1 MSTPLMKQYASV
13 KAKYPDT
20 ILLFRM
26 GDFYETFDEDAKT
39 TSKVLGITLTRRG
52 KTGDGGETPLAGFPY
67 HALETYLPKL
77 LKAGLRVAVCEQL
90 EDPKFAKGIVKRDV
104 IEVVTPGV
112 SFSDKILK
120 QKQNNYLACVA
131 LPSAIAAANDPVGF
145 SFVDISTGEFYIS
158 EFPFRQ
164 LPEIL
169 SSIAPAE
176 LLVQK
181 RDKESFPGVL
191 RGHFSGLYT
200 SLDDWLFQF
209 NYGNEKLLQQ
219 FKTQSLKGFGIDAMS
234 IGIIAA
240 GGVMHYLNETQKAN
254 LAHIQKIV
262 PYSVEETIVLDPST
276 KRNLEITS
284 SLGGSQDGTLFSVL
298 DKSNTPMGGR
308 LLKRW
313 VNNPLKKIDQIHW
326 RSSGVT
332 TLVEQSTLR
341 ANLQTELSEIG
352 DMERLIARIAT
363 SRANPRE
370 MLALKR
376 ILQSIPKLKDIL
388 LNGPHPSIPSP
399 VRRGEG
405 GEVKTLSDINSQLMP
420 LEELTNAITR
430 AIADDPPMKFED
442 GGVIRTG
449 FNKELD
455 ELRSLSF
462 SAKDW
467 IANLQ
472 VKERER
478 TGISSLK
485 IGFNNVFGYYIEITH
500 THKDKIPAD
509 YIRKQ
514 TMTNAERYITP
525 ELKEYEDKV
534 LNADEKILAIETRL
548 FNELRLYASQFAGII
563 QSNAQQIA
571 TLDCLVSLAQVAVE
585 NKYTKPEVNDGDA
598 LIIENGRHPVI
609 EQLLPVGEQYIPN
622 SVQVDTTGQQILI
635 ITGPNMSGKS
645 SYLRQ
650 AGLIVLLAHIGSYV
664 PAERAVVGVVDNIFT
679 RVGASDN
686 IASGESTF
694 LVEMHEA
701 ANIVNRAT
709 KRSLILL
716 DEVGRGTS
724 TFDGISIAWAL
735 TEYLHEQT
743 GARTMFA
750 THYHELNE
758 LASLYPRIK
767 NYKVDVKEYGD
778 KVIFLHTVTPGTADH
793 SYGIQVAMMAGLPV
807 SLTDRAKKILENLEA
822 SQLTPHELQD
832 DRHLE
837 GESHRGTTKRR
848 VTKFESTPQI
858 TMFEMKDDEL
868 RGAIKKLDINA
879 MTPLDA
885 LKFLAKVK
893 ENLK

>member
-1 MSTPLMKQYASV
+1 MKQYASV

-26 GDFYETFDEDAKT
+26 GDFYETFDDDAKT
-39 TSKVLGITLTRRG
+39 TSRVLGITLTRRG
-52 KTGDGGETPLAGFPY
+52 KAGDVGETPLAGFPH

-112 SFSDKILK
+112 SFSDKILD
-120 QKQNNYLACVA
+120 QKQNNYLAAVA

-145 SFVDISTGEFYIS
+145 SFVDISTGEFFTS

-169 SSIAPAE
+169 MSIAPAE

-181 RDKESFPGVL
+181 RDKEPMQELL
-191 RGHFSGLYT
+191 RGRYHGIYT

-209 NYGNEKLLQQ
+209 DYGTDKLLQH
-219 FKTQSLKGFGIDAMS
+219 FKTQSLKGFGIDTMS

-262 PYSVEETIVLDPST
+262 PYSVEGTIVLDPAT

-284 SLGGSQDGTLFSVL
+284 SMGGSLDGTLFSVL
-298 DKSNTPMGGR
+298 DKTSTPMGAR
-308 LLKRW
+308 LLKKW
-313 VNNPLKKIDQIHW
+313 VNNPLRSIEQILW
-326 RSSGVT
+326 RSAGVQ
-332 TLVEQSTLR
+332 TLVERTALR
-341 ANLQTELSEIG
+341 TDLQTELSEIG

-376 ILQSIPKLKDIL
+376 ILEGIPKLKQL
-388 LNGPHPSIPSP
+388 LPSVIQSDPSTRP
-399 VRRGEG
+399 AKNAGLAQG
-405 GEVKTLSDINSQLMP
+405 DSTLRMINEQLQP
-420 LEELTNAITR
+420 LKELTEAISA
-430 AIADDPPMKFED
+430 AIADEPPMKFED
-442 GGVIRTG
+442 GGVIRHG
-449 FNKELD
+449 FNAELD
-455 ELRSLSF
+455 ELRTLSF

-472 VKERER
+472 VRERER
-478 TGISSLK
+478 TGIPSLK
-485 IGFNNVFGYYIEITH
+485 IGFNNVFGYFIEITN
-500 THKDKIPAD
+500 THKDKIPKD

-525 ELKEYEDKV
+525 DLKEYEDKV
-534 LNADEKILAIETRL
+534 LHADEKILAIETRL
-548 FNELRLYASQFAGII
+548 FNELRLFASQFAGII

-571 TLDCLVSLAQVAVE
+571 TLDCLVSLAQAAQE
-585 NKYTKPEVNDGDA
+585 NRYTKPEVNNGEE
-598 LIIENGRHPVI
+598 LIIEEGRHPVI
-609 EQLLPVGEQYIPN
+609 EQLLPTGEQYIPN
-622 SVQVDTTGQQILI
+622 SVALDTKKQQILI

-650 AGLIVLLAHIGSYV
+650 AGLIVLLAHIGSFV
-664 PAERAVVGVVDNIFT
+664 PAKRAVVGLVDNIFT

-735 TEYLHEQT
+735 TEYLHEQI

-758 LASLYPRIK
+758 LAALYPRIK

-778 KVIFLHTVTPGTADH
+778 KVVFLHTVTPGTADH

-807 SLTDRAKKILENLEA
+807 SLTDRAKRILENLES
-822 SQLTPHELQD
+822 SQLTPH
-832 DRHLE
+832 
-837 GESHRGTTKRR
+837 GEQPADPAEVRRTKRR
-848 VTKFESTPQI
+848 AVKADSTPQI
-858 TMFEMKDDEL
+858 TMFELKDDEL
-868 RGAIKKLDINA
+868 RDAIRKLDVNA

-885 LKFLAKVK
+885 LKFLAKLK
-893 ENLK
+893 ENLQ

>member
-26 GDFYETFDEDAKT
+26 GDFYETFDDDAKT
-39 TSKVLGITLTRRG
+39 TAKILGITLTRRNNG
-52 KTGDGGETPLAGFPY
+52 AHSGETPLAGFPH

-90 EDPKFAKGIVKRDV
+90 EDPKLSRRDAFGTKGIVKRDV
-104 IEVVTPGV
+104 VEVVTPGV
-112 SFSDKILK
+112 SFSDKILE
-120 QKQNNYLACVA
+120 QKQNNYLASIA
-131 LPSAIAAANDPVGF
+131 LPSAIAAGSDHIGF
-145 SFVDISTGEFYIS
+145 SFVDISTGEFCAS

-176 LLVQK
+176 VLVQK
-181 RDKESFPGVL
+181 RDKESLQELLSPHHKGIF
-191 RGHFSGLYT
+191 T

-209 NYGNEKLLQQ
+209 DYGNEKLLHH
-219 FKTQSLKGFGIDAMS
+219 FKTQSLKGFGLDEMS
-234 IGIIAA
+234 IGVIAA
-240 GGVMHYLNETQKAN
+240 GATMHYLNETQKAN
-254 LAHIQKIV
+254 LAHIQKIT
-262 PYSVEETIVLDPST
+262 PYSVDETIVLDPAT

-284 SLGGSQDGTLFSVL
+284 SLGGSSDGTLFSVL
-298 DKSNTPMGGR
+298 DKTTTPMGGR
-308 LLKRW
+308 LLKKW
-313 VNNPLKKIDQIHW
+313 VSNPLKKLEQILW
-326 RSSGVT
+326 RSSGVQSLFT
-332 TLVEQSTLR
+332 DSSLRITLQ
-341 ANLQTELSEIG
+341 AELSDIG
-352 DMERLIARIAT
+352 DLERLIARIAT

-370 MLALKR
+370 LLALKR
-376 ILQSIPKLKDIL
+376 ILEILPKVKAILNESTVQCNTLHSINNNIQP
-388 LNGPHPSIPSP
+388 LN
-399 VRRGEG
+399 
-405 GEVKTLSDINSQLMP
+405 EVT
-420 LEELTNAITR
+420 EAITK
-430 AIADDPPMKFED
+430 AIADEPPMKFEE
-442 GGVIRTG
+442 GGVIREG
-449 FNKELD
+449 FNAELD

-472 VKERER
+472 KKERER

-500 THKDKIPAD
+500 THKDKIPSD

-514 TMTNAERYITP
+514 TMTNAERFITP
-525 ELKEYEDKV
+525 DLKDYE
-534 LNADEKILAIETRL
+534 EKILNAEEKILSLEMRL
-548 FNELRLYASQFAGII
+548 FNEIRSYVSGFASII

-571 TLDCLVSLAQVAVE
+571 ILDCLVSLSHVATE
-585 NKYTKPEVNDGDA
+585 NKYTMPEVNEEDA
-598 LIIENGRHPVI
+598 LIIHEGRHPVI

-622 SVQVDTTGQQILI
+622 SVQLNTSAQQILI

-650 AGLIVLLAHIGSYV
+650 AGLITLLAHIGSFV
-664 PAERAVVGVVDNIFT
+664 PAKHAVVGMVDTIFT

-686 IASGESTF
+686 ITSGESTF

-709 KRSLILL
+709 KKSLILL

-735 TEYLHEQT
+735 TEYLHEHI
-743 GARTMFA
+743 GARTLFA

-767 NYKVDVKEYGD
+767 NYKVDVREYGD
-778 KVIFLHTVTPGTADH
+778 KVVFLHTVTPGTADH
-793 SYGIQVAMMAGLPV
+793 SYGIQVAMMAGLP
-807 SLTDRAKKILENLEA
+807 STLTDRAKKILENLEA
-822 SQLTPHELQD
+822 SQLTLH
-832 DRHLE
+832 
-837 GESHRGTTKRR
+837 GEHPADAAEIRKVKQHAATS
-848 VTKFESTPQI
+848 ENTPQI
-858 TMFEMKDDEL
+858 TMFELKDDEL
-868 RGAIKKLDINA
+868 REAIKKLDINS
-879 MTPLDA
+879 MTPLEA

-893 ENLK
+893 ESMG

>member
-1 MSTPLMKQYASV
+1 MKQYSSV

-26 GDFYETFDEDAKT
+26 GDFYETFDDDAKT
-39 TSKVLGITLTRRG
+39 TAKILGITLTRRNNG
-52 KTGDGGETPLAGFPY
+52 ANAGETPLAGFPH

-112 SFSDKILK
+112 SFSDKVLD

-145 SFVDISTGEFYIS
+145 SFVDISTGEFFVS
-158 EFPFRQ
+158 EFPFHQ
-164 LPEIL
+164 FPEML

-181 RDKESFPGVL
+181 RDKDSLQELLKRHHKGI
-191 RGHFSGLYT
+191 YT
-200 SLDDWLFQF
+200 SQDDWLFQYD
-209 NYGNEKLLQQ
+209 YGYEKLIQH
-219 FKTQSLKGFGIDAMS
+219 FKTQSLKGFGIDSMS

-240 GGVMHYLNETQKAN
+240 GAAMHYLNETQKAN

-262 PYSVEETIVLDPST
+262 PYAIDETIVLDPAT

-284 SLGGSQDGTLFSVL
+284 SLGGSPDGTLFSVL
-298 DKSNTPMGGR
+298 DKTSTPMGGR
-308 LLKRW
+308 LLKKW
-313 VNNPLKKIDQIHW
+313 VSNPLKKLDQIYW
-326 RSSGVT
+326 RLNGVGVLKENSSLRT
-332 TLVEQSTLR
+332 T
-341 ANLQTELSEIG
+341 LQTELSEIG

-363 SRANPRE
+363 GRANPRE

-376 ILQSIPKLKDIL
+376 ILQSIPKLKTIL
-388 LNGPHPSIPSP
+388 SEAKSD
-399 VRRGEG
+399 
-405 GEVKTLSDINSQLMP
+405 KTLGSINTNLQL
-420 LEELTNAITR
+420 LDELTGAISR
-430 AIADDPPMKFED
+430 AIADDPPIKFEE
-442 GGVIRTG
+442 GGIIREG
-449 FNKELD
+449 FNQELD

-472 VKERER
+472 KKERER

-500 THKDKIPAD
+500 THKDKIPMD

-514 TMTNAERYITP
+514 TMTNAERFITP

-548 FNELRLYASQFAGII
+548 FNELRLYASQFAGTI
-563 QSNAQQIA
+563 QSNSFQIA
-571 TLDCLVSLAQVAVE
+571 TLDCLVSLAQIAEENSYSLPEIVE
-585 NKYTKPEVNDGDA
+585 SDELVID
-598 LIIENGRHPVI
+598 EGRHPVI
-609 EQLLPVGEQYIPN
+609 EQLLPIGESYIPN
-622 SVQVDTTGQQILI
+622 SVHLNTSGQQILI

-650 AGLIVLLAHIGSYV
+650 VGLIVLLAHIGSFV
-664 PAERAVVGVVDNIFT
+664 PAKRTVVGMVDNIFT

-686 IASGESTF
+686 ITSGESTF

-701 ANIVNRAT
+701 ANIVNRTT
-709 KRSLILL
+709 KKSLILL

-735 TEYLHEQT
+735 TEYLHEKI
-743 GARTMFA
+743 GARTLFA

-758 LASLYPRIK
+758 LASLYSRIK

-778 KVIFLHTVTPGTADH
+778 KVVFLHTVTPGTADH

-807 SLTDRAKKILENLEA
+807 DMTDRAKRILENLEA
-822 SQLTPHELQD
+822 TELNPHGGEEKDVKQIQGVRHIKTPDAL
-832 DRHLE
+832 
-837 GESHRGTTKRR
+837 
-848 VTKFESTPQI
+848 PQI
-858 TMFEMKDDEL
+858 TMFEMKDDEV
-868 RGAIKKLDINA
+868 RDAIKKIDINA
-879 MTPLDA
+879 MTPLEA
-885 LKFLAKVK
+885 LKFLAKLK
-893 ENLK
+893 ENL

>member
-26 GDFYETFDEDAKT
+26 GDFYETFDEDART

-52 KTGDGGETPLAGFPY
+52 KAGDVGETPLAGFPY

-112 SFSDKILK
+112 SFSDKVLD

-131 LPSAIAAANDPVGF
+131 LPNAIASAEDVVGF
-145 SFVDISTGEFYIS
+145 SFVDISTGEYDVS
-158 EFPFRQ
+158 EFPLRQ

-169 SSIAPAE
+169 SSISPSE
-176 LLVQK
+176 LLMQK
-181 RDKESFPGVL
+181 RDKETIQSL
-191 RGHFSGLYT
+191 LQSHYRGLIT
-200 SLDDWLFQF
+200 ALDDWLFQYD
-209 NYGNEKLLQQ
+209 YGIDKLLQH
-219 FKTQSLKGFGIDAMS
+219 FKTQSLKGFGIESMN
-234 IGIIAA
+234 IGIHAA
-240 GGVMHYLNETQKAN
+240 GAVMHYLNETQKAN
-254 LAHIQKIV
+254 LGHIQKIV
-262 PYSVEETIVLDPST
+262 PYSVTETIVLDPAT

-284 SLGGSQDGTLFSVL
+284 SFGTRPMDSGGQGVWDGTLFSVL
-298 DKSNTPMGGR
+298 DKTNTPMGGR
-308 LLKRW
+308 MLKRW
-313 VNNPLKKIDQIHW
+313 VNNPLKKIEQIQW
-326 RSSGVT
+326 RASGVEFLNDHAT
-332 TLVEQSTLR
+332 VREQ
-341 ANLQTELSEIG
+341 LQSELSEIG

-376 ILQSIPKLKDIL
+376 ILQGIPKLKVT
-388 LNGPHPSIPSP
+388 LNDVPKGK
-399 VRRGEG
+399 VNE
-405 GEVKTLSDINSQLMP
+405 TLSTINAQLQP
-420 LEELTNAITR
+420 LNELTDAITR
-430 AIADDPPMKFED
+430 AIADDPPVKFEE
-442 GGVIRTG
+442 GGVIREG
-449 FNKELD
+449 FNEELD
-455 ELRSLSF
+455 ELRSLSY

-467 IANLQ
+467 IAKLQ
-472 VKERER
+472 TKERER
-478 TGISSLK
+478 SGISSLK

-534 LNADEKILAIETRL
+534 LNADEKILVIETRL

-571 TLDCLVSLAQVAVE
+571 TLDCFVSLAEVAVE
-585 NKYTKPEVNDGDA
+585 YSYVKPEVNESEIL
-598 LIIENGRHPVI
+598 LIEGGRHPVI
-609 EQLLPVGEQYIPN
+609 ERLLPSGEQYIPN
-622 SVQVDTTGQQILI
+622 SVLLDTTKQQILI

-650 AGLIVLLAHIGSYV
+650 AGLIVLLAQIGSFV
-664 PAERAVVGVVDNIFT
+664 PAKRAVVGLVDNIFT

-735 TEYLHEQT
+735 TEYLHEQI
-743 GARTMFA
+743 GARTLFA

-758 LASLYPRIK
+758 LAELYPRIK
-767 NYKVDVKEYGD
+767 NYKVDVKEYGE
-778 KVIFLHTVTPGTADH
+778 KVVFLHTVTPGTADH
-793 SYGIQVAMMAGLPV
+793 SYGIQVAMMAGLPS
-807 SLTDRAKKILENLEA
+807 SLTDRAKKILNNLES
-822 SQLTPHELQD
+822 SQLTPH
-832 DRHLE
+832 
-837 GESHRGTTKRR
+837 GEQPADPSEVRKLKRR
-848 VTKFESTPQI
+848 VSTIENAPQI

-868 RGAIKKLDINA
+868 REAIKKLDINS
-879 MTPLDA
+879 MTPMEA